1 MTNSVGAANAMRD
14 GANLNGLNYDFPGD
28 KVQINLI
35 RSVINIL
42 AQRGFNGGNCCCWP
56 LVLFASVSQMK
67 FNQLDSKMDFGGTH
81 F

>member
-14 GANLNGLNYDFPGD
+14 GANLNGLICDFPGD
-28 KVQINLI
+28 KVEINLI

-42 AQRGFNGGNCCCWP
+42 ARCSQRGFNGGNCCCWP

-67 FNQLDSKMDFGGTH
+67 LEWGSA
-81 F
+81 